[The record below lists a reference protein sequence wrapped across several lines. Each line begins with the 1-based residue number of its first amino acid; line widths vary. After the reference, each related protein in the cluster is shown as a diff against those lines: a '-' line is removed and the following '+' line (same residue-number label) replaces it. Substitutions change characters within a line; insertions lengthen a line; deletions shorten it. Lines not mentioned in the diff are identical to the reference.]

1 MDNNITEL
9 VSYYD
14 IFFKKYSWYFYDN
27 EEWYTYINIKDG
39 VITNLKKSE
48 KDLFIFLKKKS
59 FQIVN
64 STAYNI
70 DKKDKLRLN
79 KLINNEFKD
88 VVNLI
93 DDKKIESEL
102 YETYVKKVEKKYEDK
117 CFNEIY
123 ESTRKERQKE
133 NLDLTI
139 SVMEKILNK
148 RIDFDDKEVWDSL
161 RNGIERY
168 SEQNDTHP
176 YEYLKRLLGEYSTG
190 SILSAKNIVLSLCK
204 DASRQNL
211 SEELQKNIW
220 FENGINLRGLPQSG
234 DDTIHIFNDK
244 WVRGKEL
251 TIDTKGIATKAM
263 DFKIIDSKGEVYT
276 YNKYN
281 KWVGGSTD
289 DVYNDIKK
297 TIESF
302 NKIKDN
308 TTKLLIILDGKY
320 WDDGKRNELSIYNN
334 NLLMITC
341 SDKSG
346 DESVKDFIF

>member
-1 MDNNITEL
+1 
-9 VSYYD
+9 
-14 IFFKKYSWYFYDN
+14 
-27 EEWYTYINIKDG
+27 
-39 VITNLKKSE
+39 
-48 KDLFIFLKKKS
+48 
-59 FQIVN
+59 
-64 STAYNI
+64 
-70 DKKDKLRLN
+70 
-79 KLINNEFKD
+79 
-88 VVNLI
+88 
-93 DDKKIESEL
+93 
-102 YETYVKKVEKKYEDK
+102 
-117 CFNEIY
+117 
-123 ESTRKERQKE
+123 
-133 NLDLTI
+133 
-139 SVMEKILNK
+139 MEKILNK